1 MKSKIRTILFAG
13 LIISISILNIISP
26 SKAFSSKENR
36 YLQSL
41 PKANKEDIM
50 SGEFSSDLEKYTTD
64 QFIGRDLWIGV
75 KTALDL
81 AMLKKDN
88 TRVYF
93 GKDDYLFD
101 VDKAIDV
108 EQMDKNIVNVNKLLE
123 KLQSI
128 NREIKLTTLL
138 VPTKSQVLKDKLP
151 KYGPLVDEVALLEK
165 IQSSLN
171 SNIKIVDL
179 MDKLIEKKDEY
190 IYYKTDHHWTTV
202 GAYYGYKKYMEEM
215 GQIALDQSEF
225 TIETI
230 SNHFYG
236 TSYRKANLLFALP
249 DDMFIYKPQNDI
261 SYKVT
266 YNLESHTNTLYDET
280 FLNKTDKY
288 SYFLGGD
295 KAIVEIDTSTKNN
308 KSIVVLKDSFANSLI
323 PFLIN
328 HYEKI
333 IVIDTRYFN
342 SSISDFIKDNEV
354 NEVLFLYNT
363 QNFLQEKTFSKFAL

>member
-1 MKSKIRTILFAG
+1 MKSKITTILFAG
-13 LIISISILNIISP
+13 LIISISIVNIISP

-36 YLQSL
+36 YLQTL
-41 PKANKEDIM
+41 PEVNKKDIM
-50 SGEFSSDLEKYTTD
+50 SGEFSSDFEKYTTD
-64 QFIGRDLWIGV
+64 QFIGRDLWIGF

-81 AMLKKDN
+81 AILKKDN

-108 EQMDKNIVNVNKLLE
+108 EQLDKNLVSVNKFLE

-128 NREIKLTTLL
+128 NREIKITTLL
-138 VPTKSQVLKDKLP
+138 IPTKSQILKDKLP
-151 KYGPLVDEVALLEK
+151 KYGPLVDEKALLEK
-165 IQSSLN
+165 IRLALN
-171 SNIKIVDL
+171 DNIKIIDL
-179 MDKLIEKKDEY
+179 MDTLKEKRNEY
-190 IYYKTDHHWTTV
+190 IYYKTDHHWTTM
-202 GAYYGYKKYMEEM
+202 GAYYGYKEYMEET
-215 GQIALDQSEF
+215 GQIPLDQSEF

-230 SNHFYG
+230 SDDFYG

-249 DDMFIYKPQNDI
+249 DDMLIYKPKSDI

-266 YNLESHTNTLYDET
+266 YNLESQTNTLYDET

-288 SYFLGGD
+288 SYFFGGD
-295 KAIVEIDTSTKNN
+295 KAIVEIETSIKNN
-308 KSIVVLKDSFANSLI
+308 KTILILKDSFANSLI
-323 PFLIN
+323 PFLTN

-333 IVIDTRYFN
+333 IVIDTRYYN
-342 SSISDFIKDNEV
+342 ASISQFVKDNDID
-354 NEVLFLYNT
+354 EVLFLYNI